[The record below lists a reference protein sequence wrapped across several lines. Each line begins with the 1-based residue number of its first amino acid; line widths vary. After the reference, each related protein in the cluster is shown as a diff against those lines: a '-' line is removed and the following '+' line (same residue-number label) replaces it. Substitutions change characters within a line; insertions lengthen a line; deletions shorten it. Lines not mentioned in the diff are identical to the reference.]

1 MLVKLA
7 RECFEDYRIQ
17 MLMLRFE
24 RFLEDLSN
32 WYLRRS
38 RRRFWKS
45 ESDTD
50 KLAAFTT
57 LYEVLEGVC
66 RVMAPIL
73 PFLSEEIYQ
82 NIVRGVNPQ
91 APVSIHLCDYPEYEP
106 DKVDEE
112 LATRIDVVVK
122 YKNLGLGLR
131 NQSGLKVRQPLTRI
145 AVCPADQSERS
156 ALSDENLRA
165 QLLTELNIKQLELLD
180 STEGMLETEVRPNFK
195 TLGPKYGRMMKGIQS
210 ALTAADA
217 CSVERTLTSDDS
229 YTLDVDGMPVILTPE
244 DLEIRHTAPDG
255 LAFTVQEGAFVA
267 IETTITPELK
277 REGIARDFVRGV
289 QNVRKE
295 IDLNVADRIHL
306 HFHTDDQETVTAIG
320 EWTDYV
326 SRETLAL
333 EISDDDGLSEA
344 TAHSFK
350 VAGVPVLVVI
360 EVVG

>member
-1 MLVKLA
+1 
-7 RECFEDYRIQ
+7 
-17 MLMLRFE
+17 MLRFE

-57 LYEVLEGVC
+57 LYDVLEGVC

-73 PFLSEEIYQ
+73 PFLTEEIYQ
-82 NIVRGVNPQ
+82 NIVRGVNQQ

-131 NQSGLKVRQPLTRI
+131 NQSGLKVRQPLARV
-145 AVCPADQSERS
+145 AVCPGDQAERS
-156 ALSDENLRA
+156 ALSEESLQS

-180 STEGMLETEVRPNFK
+180 STEGMLKTEVRPDFK

-210 ALTAADA
+210 ALTTIDPSSIESKLA
-217 CSVERTLTSDDS
+217 SDSS
-229 YTLDVDGMPVILTPE
+229 YTLEVEGSTVILTPE

-267 IETTITPELK
+267 IETAITPELK

-306 HFHTDDQETVTAIG
+306 RFHTENEETVTAID
-320 EWTDYV
+320 EWRDYI
-326 SRETLAL
+326 SRETLAR
-333 EISDDDGLSEA
+333 EITDDDQLSEA

-350 VAGVPVLVVI
+350 VAGTPVLVAI
-360 EVVG
+360 EVVGQ